1 MDKRSYRGG
10 RLERILG
17 DLDYPFRHSGT
28 ERNQRSLL
36 DRLLTRYETYKLTA
50 RVRKRKRSIEI
61 VCLREDG
68 YRPLTKADIPLV
80 FNTHND
86 LKLMPSFLAHYRKL
100 GVSRFICVDD
110 VSSDGT
116 REYLLS
122 QADVDVW
129 RSRLRYRDARRGRE
143 WREALFDRYGGDRW
157 YLNVDSDE
165 FLVYQDSEHQR
176 LDKLIRVLERRGE
189 KRLAAPMID
198 MYPIAPLGS
207 AALGPDDHRMPWE
220 IADHFDGSGYELT
233 YTKRAISITGGPRK
247 RKFAHVLE
255 LIKYPLIFWDRNCS
269 LSVSIHQPLPCERNF
284 LEISGVLLHFKFFS
298 DYREKIEQAVSDG
311 QYFDGAAIYRKML
324 NDLEKT
330 GEFDFAYEHSV
341 RFCGS
346 RQLLDLGFIAPIPFA
361 LEQNGAREATK
372 QR

>member
-1 MDKRSYRGG
+1 
-10 RLERILG
+10 LG
-17 DLDYPFRHSGT
+17 DLHYPFRLSGSG
-28 ERNQRSLL
+28 RSHRGLL

-50 RVRKRKRSIEI
+50 RVRKRKREI
-61 VCLREDG
+61 AMVCLREG
-68 YRPLTKADIPLV
+68 GPRPLAKNDLPLV

-86 LKLMPSFLAHYRKL
+86 IKLMPAFLAHYRKL

-122 QADVDVW
+122 QADVEVW
-129 RSRLRYRDARRGRE
+129 GSPLRYRDARRGRE
-143 WREALFDRYGGDRW
+143 WREALFDRYGADRW
-157 YLNVDSDE
+157 YVNVDSDE
-165 FLVYQDSEHQR
+165 FLIYQDSEHQR
-176 LDKLIRVLERRGE
+176 LDKLIQVLERRGD
-189 KRLAAPMID
+189 KRLAAPMLD
-198 MYPIAPLGS
+198 MYPIEPIGS
-207 AALGPDDHRMPWE
+207 ATLDTDDHRMPWE
-220 IADHFDGSGYELT
+220 IADHFDGVGYEIS

-284 LEISGVLLHFKFFS
+284 LDISGVLLHFKFFS

-324 NDLEKT
+324 NDLQKT
-330 GEFDFAYEHSV
+330 GEFDFADEHSV
-341 RFCGS
+341 RFSGS
-346 RQLLDLGFIAPIPFA
+346 RQLLELGFIAPIPFA
-361 LEQNGAREATK
+361 SEPIATREATK
-372 QR
+372 RK

>member
-1 MDKRSYRGG
+1 M
-10 RLERILG
+10 
-17 DLDYPFRHSGT
+17 
-28 ERNQRSLL
+28 
-36 DRLLTRYETYKLTA
+36 LTRYETYKLAA
-50 RVRKRKRSIEI
+50 RVRKRKRAIDMT
-61 VCLREDG
+61 CLRDG
-68 YRPLTKADIPLV
+68 GHRPLAKDDIPLV

-86 LKLMPSFLAHYRKL
+86 IKLMPSFLAHYRKL

-129 RSRLRYRDARRGRE
+129 KSALRYRDARRGRE

-165 FLVYQDSEHQR
+165 FLIYQDSEHQR
-176 LDKLIRVLERRGE
+176 LDKLIQVLERQGE

-198 MYPIAPLGS
+198 MYPIEPLGS
-207 AALGPDDHRMPWE
+207 AMLGTNDDRMPWE
-220 IADHFDGSGYELT
+220 IADHFDGSGYEIS

-255 LIKYPLIFWDRNCS
+255 LIKYPLIYWDRNCS

-324 NDLEKT
+324 DDLEKT
-330 GEFDFAYEHSV
+330 GEFDFAHEHSV
-341 RFCGS
+341 RFSGS
-346 RQLLDLGFIAPIPFA
+346 RQLLELGFIAPIPFPSERA
-361 LEQNGAREATK
+361 APRENKKGRDLPTF
-372 QR
+372 